1 MSKQAVVGILA
12 HVDAG
17 KTTLAE
23 AMLFNAGRIRKRGRV
38 DDGDS
43 HLDTNTI
50 ERERGIT
57 IFSSQAVFDHGGTRV
72 MLVDAPG
79 HVDFSAEAERTLR
92 ALDYAILVVGAND
105 GVQGHTE
112 TLWRLLARY
121 DIPTFIYI
129 NQIDLEHPGRDVLL
143 AQLGQRLS
151 EGCLDANELL
161 AGGAV
166 QEVAAALDEAARAK
180 GETLRG
186 LVNERLKK
194 LGPGKGLLFAID
206 EAQSASIEELA
217 ALAVLYQQ
225 VLGDQDATGLP
236 DSDQRGLA
244 LVFAGLPS
252 MVDDLLEEPSVT
264 FLRRAQQRTL
274 GAISLPKVR
283 DSYIQTVKDAGL
295 YADAET
301 ADLAAHKSM
310 GHPYMVQLVGY
321 YMWRSAV
328 RRGSQ
333 VIERRDVEDGHV
345 DAVSEF
351 YEAVDAPLYYG
362 LRSPQRLFIEAMA
375 VDEDKPTRMADII
388 ERCDRT
394 QSWAS
399 KYRASLIRERV
410 IEAAGYGLVRFPVP
424 MLGAYIRDRV
434 LWHE

>member
-1 MSKQAVVGILA
+1 MNPNPFKPT
-12 HVDAG
+12 AG
-17 KTTLAE
+17 KRPPVLI
-23 AMLFNAGRIRKRGRV
+23 GR
-38 DDGDS
+38 DA
-43 HLDTNTI
+43 TI
-50 ERERGIT
+50 EDFEEGLDNGAGAPGRLMLITGNRGCGKTVLLRELQRLASERGWVVV
-57 IFSSQAVFDHGGTRV
+57 SDSASLGLCDR
-72 MLVDAPG
+72 LADA
-79 HVDFSAEAERTLR
+79 LR
-92 ALDYAILVVGAND
+92 SNKPVVTSMEFG
-105 GVQGHTE
+105 
-112 TLWRLLARY
+112 
-121 DIPTFIYI
+121 PSF
-129 NQIDLEHPGRDVLL
+129 GRMSV
-143 AQLGQRLS
+143 
-151 EGCLDANELL
+151 
-161 AGGAV
+161 
-166 QEVAAALDEAARAK
+166 EAARTK

-186 LVNERLKK
+186 LVNDRLKK
-194 LGPGKGLLFAID
+194 LGPGKGVLFAID

-225 VLGDQDATGLP
+225 VLGDQDATGLS
-236 DSDQRGLA
+236 DGDQRGLA

-274 GAISLPKVR
+274 GSIPLPEVR
-283 DSYIQTVKDAGL
+283 DAFLQTVRDAGL
-295 YADAET
+295 CVDTET

-328 RRGSQ
+328 RRDSKD
-333 VIERRDVEDGHV
+333 IEACDVEAGYA

-375 VDEDKPTRMADII
+375 VDGTGLTRMADVI

-410 IEAAGYGLVRFPVP
+410 IEAAGYGLVRFTVP
-424 MLGAYIRDRV
+424 MLGEYVRDRV

>member
-1 MSKQAVVGILA
+1 MNPNPFKPT
-12 HVDAG
+12 AG
-17 KTTLAE
+17 KRPPILIGRE
-23 AMLFNAGRIRKRGRV
+23 SVIEDFEEGLDNGAG
-38 DDGDS
+38 
-43 HLDTNTI
+43 
-50 ERERGIT
+50 
-57 IFSSQAVFDHGGTRV
+57 
-72 MLVDAPG
+72 APG
-79 HVDFSAEAERTLR
+79 
-92 ALDYAILVVGAND
+92 
-105 GVQGHTE
+105 
-112 TLWRLLARY
+112 RLMLITGNRGCGK
-121 DIPTFIYI
+121 T
-129 NQIDLEHPGRDVLL
+129 VLL
-143 AQLGQRLS
+143 RELQRLAS
-151 EGCLDANELL
+151 ERRWAVISDSASLGLCDRLADALRSNKPVVTSMEF
-161 AGGAV
+161 GPSFGRMSV
-166 QEVAAALDEAARAK
+166 EAARAK

-194 LGPGKGLLFAID
+194 LGPGKGVLFAID

-244 LVFAGLPS
+244 LAFAGLPS

-295 YADAET
+295 YVDAET
-301 ADLAAHKSM
+301 ADLAARKSM

-333 VIERRDVEDGHV
+333 VIERRDVENGHA

-375 VDEDKPTRMADII
+375 VDEDKPTRTADII

-410 IEAAGYGLVRFPVP
+410 VEAAGYGLVRFTVP
-424 MLGAYIRDRV
+424 MLGEYIRDRI

>member
-1 MSKQAVVGILA
+1 MNPNPFKPTAGKRPPILIGRESVIEDFEEGLDNGAGAPGRLMLITGNRGCGKTVLLRELQRLANERGWAVVSDSASLGLCDRLA
-12 HVDAG
+12 DALRSNKAVVTSMEFG
-17 KTTLAE
+17 PS
-23 AMLFNAGRIRKRGRV
+23 FGRMSV
-38 DDGDS
+38 
-43 HLDTNTI
+43 
-50 ERERGIT
+50 
-57 IFSSQAVFDHGGTRV
+57 
-72 MLVDAPG
+72 
-79 HVDFSAEAERTLR
+79 
-92 ALDYAILVVGAND
+92 
-105 GVQGHTE
+105 
-112 TLWRLLARY
+112 
-121 DIPTFIYI
+121 
-129 NQIDLEHPGRDVLL
+129 
-143 AQLGQRLS
+143 
-151 EGCLDANELL
+151 
-161 AGGAV
+161 
-166 QEVAAALDEAARAK
+166 EAARAK

-186 LVNERLKK
+186 LVNERLKR

-274 GAISLPKVR
+274 GA
-283 DSYIQTVKDAGL
+283 AGL

-333 VIERRDVEDGHV
+333 VIERRDVEDGHA

-410 IEAAGYGLVRFPVP
+410 IEAAGYGLVRFTVP